1 MPLAGSLFRR
11 TSSGSVPCHALA
23 GSGNASDR
31 CPALEACLSA
41 AMASGA
47 VFTHDAPEIPFES
60 AQDEAAIAAFFAL
73 IHVGAFSFWTS
84 GTSLVY
90 HALGQE
96 LTTEYGR
103 RGQLFA
109 LKGFFGLSG
118 GLAGTLVQIVVYGL
132 YPTDTLTA
140 ATITTLVVMAYVL
153 ASWALL
159 LWGVAERKVKVEAA
173 ETETPLV
180 PFTAAV
186 MRMLRC
192 PPYRWYLLMKVPISF
207 LGALPFQ
214 LLLLFFQNTMRM
226 EAFSSLYLYTSVV
239 ALLGG
244 FVSVPLQLSMSER
257 IGRKRTLTILLAILS
272 TVFLLASLV
281 PFSAHPMAL
290 LPVSFCLGVCLTLPT
305 TIPDA
310 ILGDIIDYDELLT
323 GTRSEA
329 MFTTV
334 ETNIDSGIEHIVLTA
349 AQLCM
354 ALAGYTALGG
364 CECGCGVSCKVPGYT
379 YYSYTYCGYILT
391 CLSCKLLGHIYYG
404 CTNYGYHL
412 REL

>member
-1 MPLAGSLFRR
+1 M
-11 TSSGSVPCHALA
+11 
-23 GSGNASDR
+23 
-31 CPALEACLSA
+31 
-41 AMASGA
+41 
-47 VFTHDAPEIPFES
+47 
-60 AQDEAAIAAFFAL
+60 
-73 IHVGAFSFWTS
+73 
-84 GTSLVY
+84 
-90 HALGQE
+90 
-96 LTTEYGR
+96 
-103 RGQLFA
+103 QL
-109 LKGFFGLSG
+109 
-118 GLAGTLVQIVVYGL
+118 VVYGL

-159 LWGVAERKVKVEAA
+159 LWGVAERKVKVEAV
-173 ETETPLV
+173 ETETSPV

-226 EAFSSLYLYTSVV
+226 EAFSLTQNYTSVV

-244 FVSVPLQLSMSER
+244 FVSIPLQLSMSER
-257 IGRKRTLTILLAILS
+257 IGRKRTLTVLLAILS

-290 LPVSFCLGVCLTLPT
+290 LPVSFCLGVCLTLPNI
-305 TIPDA
+305 IPDA

-379 YYSYTYCGYILT
+379 IAILTIAILT
-391 CLSCKLLGHIYYG
+391 CLSCKVPGYTYYSYILTCVSCKVLGYDHARWVCPGSVGYTCADPDDNIGAALLFAAEPEQAPCSVQNDGVYWVTTLAIFTIPG
-404 CTNYGYHL
+404 LAGLLAIPAARRAVITKEKFDSML
-412 REL
+412 PKAQTPD